1 VKGDGPES
9 SFASET
15 RKMTLQDRVR
25 PRVKGPSGYV
35 LLGVALALAGAL
47 IWVLIR

>member
-15 RKMTLQDRVR
+15 RKMTLQDRI
-25 PRVKGPSGYV
+25 RVKGKGPSGFV
-35 LLGVALALAGAL
+35 LLAVVLVLAAA
-47 IWVLIR
+47 IVWIVVR